1 MAPSKPTAS
10 MPAAAL
16 PAGAAVLGTV
26 AIVSAYLFAVLRG
39 DQKSGLTNL
48 PDITHC
54 VLKQPERGLFLTL
67 FMPACVLQAGS
78 WLVGSWSQSP
88 KAAIFGCSACLLL
101 VVGEAALDAKPN
113 WTVHTIGA
121 TGFFLLSMVA
131 QVMRASVNPRPHD
144 TGKRA
149 IASVNVGLVA
159 LDGVL
164 ALLKAPA
171 WTANLIEWTLSFT
184 VVVYHATFAADLKGA
199 RVALLLPDPAAVAP
213 RAEAMLPEKC

>member
-1 MAPSKPTAS
+1 
-10 MPAAAL
+10 
-16 PAGAAVLGTV
+16 
-26 AIVSAYLFAVLRG
+26 
-39 DQKSGLTNL
+39 
-48 PDITHC
+48 
-54 VLKQPERGLFLTL
+54 
-67 FMPACVLQAGS
+67 
-78 WLVGSWSQSP
+78 
-88 KAAIFGCSACLLL
+88 
-101 VVGEAALDAKPN
+101 
-113 WTVHTIGA
+113 
-121 TGFFLLSMVA
+121 MVA

-149 IASVNVGLVA
+149 IASVNV
-159 LDGVL
+159 DGVL